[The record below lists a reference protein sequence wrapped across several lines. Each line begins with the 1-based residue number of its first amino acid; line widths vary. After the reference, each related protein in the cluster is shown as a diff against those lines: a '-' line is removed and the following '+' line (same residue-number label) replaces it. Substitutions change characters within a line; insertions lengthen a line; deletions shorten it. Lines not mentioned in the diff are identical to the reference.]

1 VPEDVCLVCR
11 QGSERGELVNKHTG
25 HSYQNCCRRY
35 HIGCLL
41 LLNAAGIRTVYLSK
55 QQLKKQQTAH
65 QKAAQGGTAAAQQPE
80 PPTPAPG
87 DGVPC
92 DGLLGDL
99 QQLLQRRDPRVSPA
113 LAAAVGEAEQ
123 AAELYKKDE
132 VSLACPAHCC
142 HGCG

>member
-1 VPEDVCLVCR
+1 VCLICR
-11 QGSERGELVNKHTG
+11 KGSERGELVNKHTG

-35 HIGCLL
+35 HTGCLL

-55 QQLKKQQTAH
+55 QQLKKQQTAQ
-65 QKAAQGGTAAAQQPE
+65 QKAARNGAAAAPALKATAAA
-80 PPTPAPG
+80 APG

-92 DGLLGDL
+92 DGLLGEL
-99 QQLLQRRDPRVSPA
+99 QQLLQQQDPRVSPA

-123 AAELYKKDE
+123 AADLYKQDE

>member
-1 VPEDVCLVCR
+1 
-11 QGSERGELVNKHTG
+11 
-25 HSYQNCCRRY
+25 
-35 HIGCLL
+35 
-41 LLNAAGIRTVYLSK
+41 
-55 QQLKKQQTAH
+55 
-65 QKAAQGGTAAAQQPE
+65 
-80 PPTPAPG
+80 
-87 DGVPC
+87 VPC